1 MAKATKGIGTTG
13 PKASDINKSKKK
25 TKTNSKK

>member
-13 PKASDINKSKKK
+13 PKASDVNKTKKKGKTGSKK
-25 TKTNSKK
+25 

>member
-13 PKASDINKSKKK
+13 PKASDVNKTKKKSK
-25 TKTNSKK
+25 TTSKK